1 MISRVIHKA
10 MAKQPWYRF
19 ASARELAEALQKA
32 ARNEPLEM
40 FDPARIQPRIER
52 VRKTFQQGDYQ
63 FADEILT
70 ELEVEGY
77 VDEAIASLRRCIND
91 SQRQRMIAQLLDSAR
106 TRAEQQEYP
115 LALQKLQELL
125 ALDPAHGA
133 ALALQRSIEN
143 RRSEQKIEDW
153 LRLAHQHKE
162 QNAFSHARQAIQNV
176 LELKP
181 GDVRALKLM
190 SEVDRREQEFVRS
203 RQEQDKLYS
212 KAMEAWQ
219 NGEVSAALSKL
230 ERLVTL
236 SGQSNDTAAP
246 ERASTFQ
253 NFYNQVRSEHD
264 AIKNAYESARKNLSD
279 GNFDAALEICKQQL
293 ALHPGQALFQAL
305 KFDVEERQRQ
315 ELSHCIAEV
324 DRRVE
329 TEPDLEKRVTI
340 LTDALERYPGEP
352 HFERA
357 LRTMREKRDLV
368 KAIQIKA
375 QSYEDHGQYADALG
389 QWEILKTIYSQYPGL
404 DFEMERVRR
413 RRDQQLLSDAKAKWV
428 ERIDWL
434 LGAGDYAQA
443 RELLK
448 SAAVEFPEDPEL
460 MALEKLAAQ
469 GVTRA
474 AEAQNLLVEGQ
485 DLCAQR
491 RLAEAI
497 EVLWRAQ
504 RLDEKNAIL
513 RAALTAALVEHA
525 RATLDSDWQSAG
537 ELARQ
542 ALQLDPAGAAAKSVW
557 TLAQDRKRD
566 EFVDRCAAQVRL
578 MQIEGELQPAL
589 QQVQA
594 ALSQF
599 PHEPRLQQLRST
611 LMRAYSEAREA
622 ESHPQ
627 DPLRSPTPVAEETM
641 TVAAPGTSSP
651 RPVPSKAA
659 GSDESTFILSRT
671 ENVPAP
677 PPPSPPKPPRVRP
690 PSPPAPPASNIPP
703 PGAVTPSRRNTM
715 LALLGAGI
723 VLMVMIVGVLVMKA
737 VMKRPHPSPPA
748 QPSAPIAA
756 APVPAPA
763 PPPNPALRVS
773 ADIEGV
779 KITLDEQPSVELD
792 EGQLAVTDLA
802 PGTHTL
808 KIGGLREQAAINF
821 KTATGAVPVVDSLT
835 AREAV
840 AITVASLGPHANVQS
855 TLGSVKVSL
864 DGAPAGVSGATGLE
878 LNGLAAG
885 NHELAFGEGKDRR
898 TVTISVGEAPA
909 LTAFLKSDRN
919 VGTLMVVTQEDGV
932 RVWLN
937 GKEQRRQTQKGKLRI
952 TGLDVK
958 SYTIRVAKDGFLD
971 TPEQQVDV
979 RKGEEAQLEFALRP
993 VPKVASLSIAGGIPG
1008 NRRGARSEFHRHRA
1022 RRRQFQRHE
1031 CAARRSRYRVAQG
1044 ILPAEEVRAALRC
1057 RRRRAIGLHGSRAG
1071 QTPGHHRNQGDARG
1085 RPGHLQPGG

>member
-1 MISRVIHKA
+1 MAVPKQIKDRYEIRQVLGQGGMGVVYNAYDTVVKRSVALKTVRDTPSRAALELFYKECDVLASISHPNIVEIFDLGEFDDEGASKPYFVMPLLPGKTLGELIAAKSSRLTVGRVVEIICQTCRGLQAAHERGLVHRDLKPSNLLVMEDDSVKIIDFGIAHMADAHSTVGHKGTLLYMAPEQVELKPPSALSDIFALGVVSFEAITLRHPFERGTASELASAIVKHIPPPASELNPLVNGMISRVIHKA

-19 ASARELAEALQKA
+19 ASARELSEALQKA

-91 SQRQRMIAQLLDSAR
+91 SQRQRMIAQLLESAR

-125 ALDPAHGA
+125 AMDPAHGA

-162 QNAFSHARQAIQNV
+162 QSAFSHARQAIQNV

-190 SEVDRREQEFVRS
+190 AEVDRREQEFVRS
-203 RQEQDKLYS
+203 RQEQDKLYA

-236 SGQSNDTAAP
+236 GGQSNDTAAP

-264 AIKNAYESARKNLSD
+264 AIKNAYESARKHLAEGS
-279 GNFDAALEICKQQL
+279 FDAALEICKQQL
-293 ALHPGQALFQAL
+293 AVHPGQALFQAL

-324 DRRVE
+324 DRLVE

-340 LTDALERYPGEP
+340 LADALQRYPGES

-368 KAIQIKA
+368 KSIQTKA

-434 LGAGDYAQA
+434 LGAGEYAQA
-443 RELLK
+443 SELLK
-448 SAAVEFPEDPEL
+448 SAAVEFPEDAEL
-460 MALEKLAAQ
+460 MELEKLAAQ
-469 GVTRA
+469 GATRA

-497 EVLWRAQ
+497 EVLWRAP

-525 RATLDSDWQSAG
+525 RGTLDSDWQAAG

-542 ALQLDPAGAAAKSVW
+542 ALQLDPASAAAKSVW

-566 EFVDRCAAQVRL
+566 EFVDRCAAQVRR
-578 MQIEGELQPAL
+578 MQTEGQLQPAL

-599 PHEPRLQQLRST
+599 PHELRLQQLRST
-611 LMRAYSEAREA
+611 LMRAYSEAQEA
-622 ESHPQ
+622 ASRPE

-641 TVAAPGTSSP
+641 TVAAPGTASP
-651 RPVPSKAA
+651 RPAASPAA
-659 GSDESTFILSRT
+659 GFDESTFVLSRT
-671 ENVPAP
+671 ENAPAP
-677 PPPSPPKPPRVRP
+677 PPNLPRVRP
-690 PSPPAPPASNIPP
+690 PAPPVSNVPP
-703 PGAVTPSRRNTM
+703 PSAVPSAVTPSRRNTM
-715 LALLGAGI
+715 IAL
-723 VLMVMIVGVLVMKA
+723 
-737 VMKRPHPSPPA
+737 S
-748 QPSAPIAA
+748 
-756 APVPAPA
+756 
-763 PPPNPALRVS
+763 
-773 ADIEGV
+773 
-779 KITLDEQPSVELD
+779 
-792 EGQLAVTDLA
+792 
-802 PGTHTL
+802 
-808 KIGGLREQAAINF
+808 
-821 KTATGAVPVVDSLT
+821 
-835 AREAV
+835 
-840 AITVASLGPHANVQS
+840 
-855 TLGSVKVSL
+855 
-864 DGAPAGVSGATGLE
+864 
-878 LNGLAAG
+878 
-885 NHELAFGEGKDRR
+885 
-898 TVTISVGEAPA
+898 
-909 LTAFLKSDRN
+909 
-919 VGTLMVVTQEDGV
+919 
-932 RVWLN
+932 
-937 GKEQRRQTQKGKLRI
+937 
-952 TGLDVK
+952 
-958 SYTIRVAKDGFLD
+958 
-971 TPEQQVDV
+971 
-979 RKGEEAQLEFALRP
+979 
-993 VPKVASLSIAGGIPG
+993 
-1008 NRRGARSEFHRHRA
+1008 
-1022 RRRQFQRHE
+1022 
-1031 CAARRSRYRVAQG
+1031 
-1044 ILPAEEVRAALRC
+1044 
-1057 RRRRAIGLHGSRAG
+1057 
-1071 QTPGHHRNQGDARG
+1071 
-1085 RPGHLQPGG
+1085 